1 MDASIEIPPHQE
13 NLDVSHHEITST
25 TADILLFSFIETH
38 FVELNIPESDWA
50 WMIIRQ
56 R

>member
-25 TADILLFSFIETH
+25 TADISFIETH